1 MSEQATPTAP
11 MDVADYPCSDGKPM
25 GETGYHVNAMLYL
38 YLALH
43 HFYTPRRSD
52 FLVTGEQF
60 WYYGDGPRVV
70 VSPDIMVVLGVR
82 PGPRRIYHTLSEGGV
97 IPSAIFEMLSASTA
111 GRDENEKY
119 DLYESLGVREYF
131 TFDPDIDDPSLA
143 LKGYR
148 LNRTAYRRIR
158 PKNGTIESELG
169 FGLRAEPIMIRLV
182 DLATGKFVLTPDE
195 AADEAERAA
204 DQSARQAEMA
214 RVEAARQ
221 LDAART
227 EAERQA
233 EAARQAEASRM
244 EVAQSEAAR
253 QLEAV
258 RAEAV
263 AATERAAQL
272 QVELE
277 RLRAMLASQGGA
289 P

>member
-1 MSEQATPTAP
+1 MSERATPTAP
-11 MDVADYPCSDGKPM
+11 VDVADYPCSDGKPM

-52 FLVTGEQF
+52 FLVTGDQF
-60 WYYGDGPRVV
+60 WYYGDGPRAV

-111 GRDENEKY
+111 GHDENEKY

-131 TFDPDIDDPSLA
+131 TFDPDIDDPGLA

-195 AADEAERAA
+195 AERAA
-204 DQSARQAEMA
+204 DQ
-214 RVEAARQ
+214 
-221 LDAART
+221 
-227 EAERQA
+227 
-233 EAARQAEASRM
+233 AARQAEASRL
-244 EVAQSEAAR
+244 EAARLVEAARAEAAR
-253 QLEAV
+253 QADAARTETERQLGAV
-258 RAEAV
+258 RAEA
-263 AATERAAQL
+263 AAAIERAAQL
-272 QVELE
+272 QLELE
-277 RLRAMLASQGGA
+277 RLRAMLGSQGGA